1 MIFTSTGE
9 IQETLLSEK
18 TDGNVEDTP
27 KDEKSIEQ
35 PPSEVQQPPPE
46 EGEDDGSKGVLNE
59 DSNESSTQ
67 VKEDLQ
73 QEATVDNPEGESKP
87 EIVDEETVAKKEEDE
102 PSQKGEVEVP
112 EGQAEEQ
119 EEGNGGGEGGAEGLP
134 EDGQVSE
141 DVKESTDG
149 EKKPEEAV
157 KSEEA
162 KGDEDSNSAAEE
174 ATAADEGTAP
184 VDESVAEEVKNEEG
198 KPNDEATS

>member
-27 KDEKSIEQ
+27 KDEKLIEQ

-149 EKKPEEAV
+149 AKKPEEAV